1 MSEPVEVTLLD
12 KVRLALR
19 YVDSTLDPEITDIIG
34 AAKLDLERVG
44 VVVPELDS
52 EIDAQMEVAII
63 LYARWHFDFE
73 NDGNRYK
80 AMYFDKRADLALCG
94 DYNGNEEPND

>member
-1 MSEPVEVTLLD
+1 MSEPLTMLE

-19 YVDSTLDPEITDIIG
+19 YVDSALDSEISDIID
-34 AAKLDLERVG
+34 AAKLDLQRVG
-44 VVVPELDS
+44 VVVPQLDT

-63 LYARWHFDFE
+63 LYARWQFDFE

>member
-1 MSEPVEVTLLD
+1 MSATTMLE

-19 YVDSTLDPEITDIIG
+19 YVDSALDSEISDIID
-34 AAKLDLERVG
+34 AAKLDLKRVG
-44 VVVPELDS
+44 VVIPQLDT

-63 LYARWHFDFE
+63 LYARWQFDFE

-94 DYNGNEEPND
+94 DYNGNEESND

>member
-1 MSEPVEVTLLD
+1 MPDIDENVMLT
-12 KVRLALR
+12 KVKLALR
-19 YVDSTLDPEITDIIG
+19 YVDDALDSEIQDIID
-34 AAKLDLERVG
+34 AAKLDLKRVG
-44 VVVPELDS
+44 VIVPTDEA

-80 AMYFDKRADLALCG
+80 AMYVDKRSDLALCE
-94 DYNGNEEPND
+94 DYTNEEPND

>member
-1 MSEPVEVTLLD
+1 MLD

-19 YVDSTLDPEITDIIG
+19 YVDSILDPEITDVIN

-44 VVVPELDS
+44 VVVPDNES
-52 EIDAQMEVAII
+52 EIDAQMEIAII

-73 NDGNRYK
+73 NDGARYK
-80 AMYFDKRADLALCG
+80 TMYFDKRADLALCG
-94 DYNGNEEPND
+94 DYNHEEPND

>member
-1 MSEPVEVTLLD
+1 MLE

-19 YVDSTLDPEITDIIG
+19 YVDSALDSEISDIID
-34 AAKLDLERVG
+34 AAKLDLQRVG
-44 VVVPELDS
+44 VVVPETDQ

-63 LYARWHFDFE
+63 LYARWQFDFE

-94 DYNGNEEPND
+94 DYNGNEESND

>member
-1 MSEPVEVTLLD
+1 MSVPTTMLE

-19 YVDSTLDPEITDIIG
+19 YVDSALDSEISDIID
-34 AAKLDLERVG
+34 AAKLDLKRVG
-44 VVVPELDS
+44 VVIPQLDT

-63 LYARWHFDFE
+63 LYARWQFDFE

>member
-1 MSEPVEVTLLD
+1 MLE

-19 YVDSTLDPEITDIIG
+19 YVDSALDSEISDIID
-34 AAKLDLERVG
+34 AAKLDLQRVG
-44 VVVPELDS
+44 VVVPESDQ

-63 LYARWHFDFE
+63 LYARWQFDFE

-94 DYNGNEEPND
+94 DYNGNEESND

>member
-1 MSEPVEVTLLD
+1 MLE

-19 YVDSTLDPEITDIIG
+19 YVDSALDSEIQDIID
-34 AAKLDLERVG
+34 AAKLDLKRVG

-63 LYARWHFDFE
+63 LYARWQFDFE

>member
-1 MSEPVEVTLLD
+1 MSEPLTMLE

-19 YVDSTLDPEITDIIG
+19 YVDSALDSEISDIID
-34 AAKLDLERVG
+34 AAKLDLKRVG
-44 VVVPELDS
+44 VVIPQLET

-63 LYARWHFDFE
+63 LYARWQFDFE

>member
-1 MSEPVEVTLLD
+1 MSATTMLE

-19 YVDSTLDPEITDIIG
+19 YVDSALDSEISDIID
-34 AAKLDLERVG
+34 AAKLDLKRVG
-44 VVVPELDS
+44 VVIPQLDS

-63 LYARWHFDFE
+63 LYARWQFDFE

>member
-1 MSEPVEVTLLD
+1 MSEPLTTMLE

-19 YVDSTLDPEITDIIG
+19 YVDSALDSEISDIID
-34 AAKLDLERVG
+34 AAKLDLQRVG
-44 VVVPELDS
+44 VVVPQLDT

-63 LYARWHFDFE
+63 LYARWQFDFE

-80 AMYFDKRADLALCG
+80 TMYFDKRADLALCG

>member
-1 MSEPVEVTLLD
+1 MSEPVVTMLE
-12 KVRLALR
+12 KVKLALR
-19 YVDSTLDPEITDIIG
+19 YVDSALDPEISDIID
-34 AAKLDLERVG
+34 AAKLDLKRVG
-44 VVVPELDS
+44 VVIPESDS

-63 LYARWHFDFE
+63 LYARWQFDFE

-80 AMYFDKRADLALCG
+80 SMYFDKRADLALCG

>member
-1 MSEPVEVTLLD
+1 MSVPTTMLD

-19 YVDSTLDPEITDIIG
+19 YVDSALDSEISDIID
-34 AAKLDLERVG
+34 AAKLDLKRVG
-44 VVVPELDS
+44 VVIPQLDT

-63 LYARWHFDFE
+63 LYVRWQFDFE